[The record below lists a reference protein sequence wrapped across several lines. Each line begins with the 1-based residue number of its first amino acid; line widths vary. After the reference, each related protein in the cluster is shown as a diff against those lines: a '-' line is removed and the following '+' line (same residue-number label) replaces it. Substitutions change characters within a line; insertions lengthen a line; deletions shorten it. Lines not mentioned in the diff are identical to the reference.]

1 MKRVIG
7 LDLSLTKSG
16 IAVIVATARGVKL
29 VTDTV
34 SSTGKRGDSMV
45 QRHARI
51 TGLSKEIMHH
61 ASVADL
67 VVVEGLF
74 AGPNAGSLV
83 DRAGLM
89 WHVVGGLI
97 RREVPVA
104 VIAPQ
109 AMKKGIVG
117 RAGSVKDKVDKVHVA
132 LAVAKLYPDA
142 DLGGN
147 DSADAAALAHLGA
160 VWLGLDVPSLAHH
173 RAVVAEWPE
182 MISS

>member
-1 MKRVIG
+1 MKRVVG
-7 LDLSLTKSG
+7 LDLSLTKTG
-16 IAVIVATARGVKL
+16 IAVIVAASRGTKL
-29 VTDTV
+29 VTDTI
-34 SSTGKRGDSMV
+34 SSTGKRGDSLV
-45 QRHARI
+45 ERHARI
-51 TGLSKEIMHH
+51 TTLSKAIMHH
-61 ASVADL
+61 ASVSDL
-67 VVVEGLF
+67 VVIEGLF
-74 AGPNAGSLV
+74 VGPNAGSLI
-83 DRAGLM
+83 DRAALF
-89 WHVVGGLI
+89 WHVAGGLI

-104 VIAPQ
+104 IIAPQ

-160 VWLGLDVPSLAHH
+160 VWLGLDVPTLAYH